1 MPTVK
6 EIYYFGT
13 RNVPHRVT
21 RFVPWEGHA
30 KYLGKVYLEGPRG
43 AQSIAFVR
51 VDGSCHK

>member
-6 EIYYFGT
+6 DTYYFGT

-21 RFVPWEGHA
+21 RFVPWEGHPS
-30 KYLGKVYLEGPRG
+30 YLGKVYLEGPRG

>member
-1 MPTVK
+1 MQTVK
-6 EIYYFGT
+6 DIYYFGA

-21 RFVPWEGHA
+21 RFVPWDGHA

-51 VDGSCHK
+51 IDGSCHK